1 MNELITR
8 VPFQFKVLSI
18 IATDKVEILGSVFDG
33 KPGGVSYNIV
43 SRASR
48 HDIYNSFKTLGERI
62 GYFQKEEG
70 KILIANVGLRI
81 EKVGNYIIES
91 NFRIKI

>member
-18 IATDKVEILGSVFDG
+18 IATNKVEILDSLLDG
-33 KPGGVSYNIV
+33 KPGGLSYSIT

-48 HDIYNSFKTLGERI
+48 HDIYDSFKTLGERI
-62 GYFQKEEG
+62 G
-70 KILIANVGLRI
+70 
-81 EKVGNYIIES
+81 
-91 NFRIKI
+91 